1 MAKVTLE
8 ELRKLRENKKNEIQK
23 RELEGKEIE
32 IIVGMGTCGIAAGAK
47 DALDAFLG
55 QIDANG
61 LTNVI
66 VKQTGCMGFCNYE
79 PTIEVRVPGMPATI
93 YNRVNAEVARRI
105 VAEHIIDKKLV
116 SEYVFDKPSIDI
128 INQK

>member
-8 ELRKLRENKKNEIQK
+8 ELRKLRENKKNEIHK

-61 LTNVI
+61 LKNVI